1 MISYH
6 QYDLGDWTVSVA
18 DTGTGNAEASLEDW
32 DWEERLISDIEDDS
46 GAIAGDADATDA
58 PDAADAAFAAAYKD
72 AVKIHNTNSSLA

>member
-1 MISYH
+1 M
-6 QYDLGDWTVSVA
+6 
-18 DTGTGNAEASLEDW
+18 
-32 DWEERLISDIEDDS
+32 ISDIEDDS